1 VGLVSA
7 GILSYEI
14 LLVRVFAIEQFHHFA
29 YMAIG
34 VAMLGFG
41 ASGTLLALAGNVER
55 AAAERWF
62 PWVAVV
68 AAATLVLCPATAE
81 RLAVDPT
88 QLAWNAGAW
97 PRLAGV
103 YLLLALPF
111 ASGALTILLALSRH
125 VDRPGRVYGAS
136 FVGSGLG
143 AAAAVGV
150 LWLLPPDRALAA
162 PALCAAVAAIVAARS
177 VEWRLPAR
185 GLAWLT
191 LVIALGAMARPPWR
205 LEITPYKGLPQVE
218 AYPEARRVASASS
231 PAGWVAAVD
240 APAFRY
246 APGLSLGFR
255 GEFPRQVALFVD
267 GHLTG
272 AVADWESDSAALALL
287 EWLPAA
293 LPYALGARDRVLVI
307 GAGGGTEVWTALAH
321 GARHVTASELLPAI
335 VTLTTETAPR
345 LADTTVRWRTGDARS
360 FVSRTTQTFDLVSV
374 GPTGGLGTGA
384 AGLHALNEDFLHT
397 VEAYTSYLELLSDR
411 GVLMVSR
418 WLTAPPR
425 GSVRAI
431 LTAAEALRRVAP
443 DSAHRG
449 LVVARSWGTVTLLA
463 KPGGFDATE
472 LEALRTWA
480 TARQLDLDWYPGLDA
495 PASRFHILEEPVVFN
510 AARAAVAGGSEL
522 RQFAAT
528 YPFDVAPAT
537 DARPYPHHFLRGR
550 SLGTFLRADQGSWL
564 PFAEWGYIALVA
576 TLVQSAVLA
585 TLLMLL
591 PAVIRTSVRGNLVG
605 LIAYFGAIGLAY
617 LAAEIAAIQQLSL
630 LLGHPVYAVAAVL
643 TALLIGSGIGSLW
656 SDRLGIGTGWITTAV
671 LAAALAMFGLVGLS
685 LVHASQPAPIAV
697 RAGMAL
703 IALAPVAVLM
713 GMPFPLGLR
722 RLAGRRPERVAWAW
736 AANGFASVVAAP
748 IAALVA
754 LEWGSPLVL
763 GVAALTYGG
772 AATLYRFQAE
782 THTGG

>member
-1 VGLVSA
+1 M
-7 GILSYEI
+7 
-14 LLVRVFAIEQFHHFA
+14 RVFAIEQFHHFA

-55 AAAERWF
+55 AAVERWF
-62 PWVAVV
+62 PRVAV
-68 AAATLVLCPATAE
+68 AAAAALVLCPAAAE
-81 RLAVDPT
+81 RITVDPT

-111 ASGALTILLALSRH
+111 AAGALAILLALSREAA
-125 VDRPGRVYGAS
+125 RPGRVYGAS

-150 LWLLPPDRALAA
+150 LWFLPPDHALAV
-162 PALCAAVAAIVAARS
+162 PAVCASVAAIVAARS

-191 LVIALGAMARPPWR
+191 VVIAVAAVAHPPWQ

-218 AYPEARRVASASS
+218 AYPEARRIASASS
-231 PAGWVAAVD
+231 PLGWVAAVD

-246 APGLSLGFR
+246 APGLSLAYR
-255 GEFPRQVALFVD
+255 GAFPRQVALFVD
-267 GHLTG
+267 GHLVG
-272 AVADWESDSAALALL
+272 AVSQWESDHAALALL
-287 EWLPAA
+287 EWLPTS
-293 LPYALGARDRVLVI
+293 LPYALGAPDRALVI

-321 GARHVTASELLPAI
+321 GTRHVTASELLPA
-335 VTLTTETAPR
+335 VVALTTKTAPR
-345 LADTTVRWRTGDARS
+345 LADSTVRWTTGDARS
-360 FVSRTTQTFDLVSV
+360 FVSRTRQTFDLVSV
-374 GPTGGLGTGA
+374 GPTGGMGTSA

-397 VEAYTSYLELLSDR
+397 VEAYTGYLELLSDR
-411 GVLMVSR
+411 GVLAVSR

-425 GSVRAI
+425 ESVRAI
-431 LTAAEALRRVAP
+431 LTAAEALQRVSPRNAQ
-443 DSAHRG
+443 HG
-449 LVVARSWGTVTLLA
+449 LVVARSWGTVTILA
-463 KPGGFDATE
+463 KPAGFDSTE

-480 TARQLDLDWYPGLDA
+480 VARQLDLDWHPGLDA
-495 PASRFHILEEPVVFN
+495 PDARFHLLEEPVLFN
-510 AARAAVAGGSEL
+510 AARAAVAGGPEL
-522 RQFAAT
+522 RQFVT
-528 YPFDVAPAT
+528 QYPFDIAPAT

-550 SLGTFLRADQGSWL
+550 SLGTFLRTDQGSWL

-591 PAVIRTSVRGNLVG
+591 PAVIRIPVGRDLVP

-656 SDRLGIGTGWITTAV
+656 SDRLGVGTGWIAAAV
-671 LAAALAMFGLVGLS
+671 LAAALAMFGLVGLA
-685 LVHASQPAPIAV
+685 LVHVLQPAPLAV
-697 RAGMAL
+697 RVGTVL

-713 GMPFPLGLR
+713 GIPFPLGLR
-722 RLAGRRPERVAWAW
+722 RLAGTGTGRVAWAW

-748 IAALVA
+748 IAALIA
-754 LEWGSPLVL
+754 LDWGSPFVL
-763 GVAALTYGG
+763 GVAALTYAG
-772 AATLYRFQAE
+772 AATIYRFQAE
-782 THTGG
+782 TLTGG

>member
-1 VGLVSA
+1 M
-7 GILSYEI
+7 
-14 LLVRVFAIEQFHHFA
+14 RVFAIEQFHHFA

-62 PWVAVV
+62 PRVAVV
-68 AAATLVLCPATAE
+68 AAATLVLCPAAAE

-103 YLLLALPF
+103 YLLLAVPV
-111 ASGALTILLALSRH
+111 AAGALAILLVLSRH
-125 VDRPGRVYGAS
+125 VDRPGGVYGAS

-150 LWLLPPDRALAA
+150 LWVLPPDHALAT
-162 PALCAAVAAIVAARS
+162 PALCAAVAAIVAART

-185 GLAWLT
+185 GLTWLT
-191 LVIALGAMARPPWR
+191 LVIALAAMATPPWR

-218 AYPEARRVASASS
+218 AYPEARRTASVSS
-231 PAGWVAAVD
+231 PLGWVTAVD

-246 APGLSLGFR
+246 APGLSLGFS
-255 GEFPRQVALFVD
+255 GEFPRQLALFVD
-267 GHLTG
+267 GHLAG
-272 AVADWESDSAALALL
+272 AVADWDSDQAALALL

-335 VTLTTETAPR
+335 VTLTTEAAPR
-345 LADTTVRWRTGDARS
+345 LADTAVHWKTGDARS

-374 GPTGGLGTGA
+374 GPTGGMGTGA

-397 VEAYTSYLELLSDR
+397 VEGYTSYLELLSDR
-411 GVLMVSR
+411 GVLAVSK

-425 GSVRAI
+425 ESVRAI

-443 DSAHRG
+443 DGAHHG

-480 TARQLDLDWYPGLDA
+480 TMRQLDLDWYPGLDA
-495 PASRFHILEEPVVFN
+495 PAARFHILEEPVLFN

-522 RQFAAT
+522 QRFAAT

-550 SLGTFLRADQGSWL
+550 SLGTFLRTDQGSWL
-564 PFAEWGYIALVA
+564 PFAEWGYIDAPHAAPRRDPYAGQRRTRGSHRVFRRDRA
-576 TLVQSAVLA
+576 G
-585 TLLMLL
+585 L
-591 PAVIRTSVRGNLVG
+591 PRGRDSGDPAAEPPARPPGVRGRGRTRRFAHRLGNRQPLVG
-605 LIAYFGAIGLAY
+605 SARRRHGM
-617 LAAEIAAIQQLSL
+617 
-630 LLGHPVYAVAAVL
+630 
-643 TALLIGSGIGSLW
+643 
-656 SDRLGIGTGWITTAV
+656 DRCRRARRSAGD
-671 LAAALAMFGLVGLS
+671 
-685 LVHASQPAPIAV
+685 V
-697 RAGMAL
+697 R
-703 IALAPVAVLM
+703 P
-713 GMPFPLGLR
+713 
-722 RLAGRRPERVAWAW
+722 
-736 AANGFASVVAAP
+736 
-748 IAALVA
+748 
-754 LEWGSPLVL
+754 
-763 GVAALTYGG
+763 GG
-772 AATLYRFQAE
+772 ALPGARAPAGPSRAQ
-782 THTGG
+782 GGLGTARARARSGADGDAVPTRAQTAG